1 MKNSSKTLYLV
12 GIATLLLWVVFE
24 FISLEQR
31 QQNSAI
37 YKQDAD
43 LYALEISQTIQ
54 RQVDLAIWNANSVV
68 HFLNTTTEGLS
79 KSNPQIQPFLDQIT
93 TAKSGLKNLSIAIG
107 TTIEFASPLEN
118 NQTVIGFDYKSL
130 PAQWPDVQQA
140 IETQKAILSGPVQL
154 VQGGTALIY
163 RLPYYR
169 EGQYQGIIAAVI
181 DINQLLEQL
190 SSILSEDAF
199 LTNIE
204 YENQQTIRSSA
215 TLYEDKNFDSQT
227 TSHQHLLETADLRWI
242 ISLQSS
248 SLSTT
253 PFYAFYTWA
262 ARSLFLGILLLCYL
276 SISLYKKHKQLANRY
291 QQLVKNS
298 DDIFWT
304 LDPEKQAFTYFSP
317 SMAKL
322 SQYSPEEA
330 LKLPFEQHLAPEFRQ
345 QAVDLIKKMA
355 REFETHGSM
364 LNHRLEYQHLRKDG
378 STIWAEASGQ
388 MVQRADGKTLVQG
401 ITRINDEEKKFR
413 LALQQK
419 EERLQKLIETKDR
432 LLAIISHDLKTPV
445 HAAKGILNLLQT
457 EQQHFSNEERDEMIA
472 LLKKSNEQ
480 QEELIEDLLTWSQTQ
495 NDRIK
500 VHYQRI
506 NLQNVAKQAIKSS
519 KLRADQK
526 NIEIA
531 TNIDEDIAV
540 QADLF
545 MLETILRN
553 LISNAVKFTNAGGKI
568 TIGSE
573 LKADGQK
580 KVRIYVKDEG
590 IGMPSNLIKDIQKQ
604 RYRRSQKGTEQE
616 SGTGMGLMITQEFI
630 KNLDSS
636 LQINSKLAEG
646 STFSFLLDASE
657 KETH

>member
-1 MKNSSKTLYLV
+1 
-12 GIATLLLWVVFE
+12 
-24 FISLEQR
+24 
-31 QQNSAI
+31 
-37 YKQDAD
+37 
-43 LYALEISQTIQ
+43 
-54 RQVDLAIWNANSVV
+54 
-68 HFLNTTTEGLS
+68 
-79 KSNPQIQPFLDQIT
+79 
-93 TAKSGLKNLSIAIG
+93 
-107 TTIEFASPLEN
+107 
-118 NQTVIGFDYKSL
+118 
-130 PAQWPDVQQA
+130 
-140 IETQKAILSGPVQL
+140 
-154 VQGGTALIY
+154 
-163 RLPYYR
+163 
-169 EGQYQGIIAAVI
+169 
-181 DINQLLEQL
+181 
-190 SSILSEDAF
+190 
-199 LTNIE
+199 
-204 YENQQTIRSSA
+204 
-215 TLYEDKNFDSQT
+215 
-227 TSHQHLLETADLRWI
+227 
-242 ISLQSS
+242 
-248 SLSTT
+248 
-253 PFYAFYTWA
+253 
-262 ARSLFLGILLLCYL
+262 
-276 SISLYKKHKQLANRY
+276 
-291 QQLVKNS
+291 
-298 DDIFWT
+298 
-304 LDPEKQAFTYFSP
+304 
-317 SMAKL
+317 
-322 SQYSPEEA
+322 
-330 LKLPFEQHLAPEFRQ
+330 
-345 QAVDLIKKMA
+345 
-355 REFETHGSM
+355 
-364 LNHRLEYQHLRKDG
+364 
-378 STIWAEASGQ
+378 

-519 KLRADQK
+519 QLRADQK